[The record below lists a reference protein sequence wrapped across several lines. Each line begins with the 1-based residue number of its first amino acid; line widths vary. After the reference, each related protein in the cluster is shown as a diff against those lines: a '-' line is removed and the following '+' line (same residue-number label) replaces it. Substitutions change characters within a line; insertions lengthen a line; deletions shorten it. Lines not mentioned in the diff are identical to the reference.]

1 MELGNIFKL
10 IQNENMKIY
19 RRVSTWIMLIILIG
33 AALVV
38 GIFTNATAP
47 DSVDE
52 NWKQGVQ
59 QDSEM
64 LKANIENEDYP
75 KLARDTF
82 EKELAINEYRLEH
95 DIAPT
100 TNSKSIWT
108 YMGYAA
114 EIVSLITLFTIV
126 VGASSVASEFT
137 WGTIKLLLI
146 RPVSRSKILLSKY
159 LATILFA
166 LFSLVLLFVTSF
178 LIGSIFFGFDGS
190 TPHLVYRDGAVQ
202 EVHMVSHI
210 LGIFGLKSINLIMMS
225 TFAFMISTIF
235 RNSGL
240 AIGLAI
246 FLMFAGVNA
255 TALLAMKF
263 DWAKYILFANT
274 DLSQYLTGYVLVEG
288 MTMQFSII
296 MLIIYF
302 VIFNALT
309 WFVFTKRDVAA

>member
-1 MELGNIFKL
+1 VKL

-19 RRVSTWIMLIILIG
+19 RRVSTWIMLVILI
-33 AALVV
+33 AVAVVV
-38 GIFTNATAP
+38 GIVMNSTAS

-52 NWKQGVQ
+52 QWKQNLQ
-59 QDSEM
+59 QQNEVYKTD
-64 LKANIENEDYP
+64 LANEDLP
-75 KLARDTF
+75 DMVKDISER
-82 EKELAINEYRLEH
+82 ELAINEYRLEH
-95 DIAPT
+95 DIAPMET
-100 TNSKSIWT
+100 RSTWNFMT
-108 YMGYAA
+108 VAA

-146 RPVSRSKILLSKY
+146 RPVSRAKILLSKY

-166 LFSLVLLFVTSF
+166 LFSLVLLFAVSF
-178 LIGSIFFGFDGS
+178 LVGSIFFGIGGS
-190 TPHLVYRDGAVQ
+190 TPHLVYRDGAVH

-246 FLMFAGVNA
+246 FLMFAGVNV
-255 TALLAMKF
+255 TALLATKF

-288 MTMQFSII
+288 MTMTFSVI

>member
-1 MELGNIFKL
+1 MGNIFKL

-19 RRVSTWIMLIILIG
+19 RRVSTWIMLVILIG

-38 GIFTNATAP
+38 GIVTNVTAP
-47 DSVDE
+47 DSSDV
-52 NWKQGVQ
+52 NWKQNLQ
-59 QDSEM
+59 QQNEAYKADLASEDLPEM
-64 LKANIENEDYP
+64 VKNIS
-75 KLARDTF
+75 K
-82 EKELAINEYRLEH
+82 KELAINEYRLEH
-95 DIAPT
+95 DIAPVD
-100 TNSKSIWT
+100 SKSIWT
-108 YMGYAA
+108 YMGYTA

-146 RPVSRSKILLSKY
+146 RPVSRAKILLSKY

-166 LFSLVLLFVTSF
+166 LFSLLLLFVVSF
-178 LIGSIFFGFDGS
+178 LVGSILFGGGDS
-190 TPHLVYRDGAVQ
+190 TPHLVYKDGGVH

-288 MTMQFSII
+288 MTMTFSIV

>member
-1 MELGNIFKL
+1 MSNIIKL

-19 RRVSTWIMLIILIG
+19 RRVSTWIMFIILVG
-33 AALVV
+33 AAVVV
-38 GIFTNATAP
+38 GIVMNATA
-47 DSVDE
+47 SNSENE
-52 NWKQGVQ
+52 NWKQ
-59 QDSEM
+59 
-64 LKANIENEDYP
+64 NIQAENEMYKADLSNENLP
-75 KLARDTF
+75 DMVKDFSKR
-82 EKELAINEYRLEH
+82 ELAINEYRLEH
-95 DIAPT
+95 DIAPVEARST
-100 TNSKSIWT
+100 WNFMTATS
-108 YMGYAA
+108 

-126 VGASSVASEFT
+126 IGASSVASEFT

-146 RPVSRSKILLSKY
+146 RPVSRAKILLSKY

-166 LFSLVLLFVTSF
+166 LVSLALLFIVSF
-178 LIGSIFFGFDGS
+178 LVGSIFFGGGDS

-274 DLSQYLTGYVLVEG
+274 DLSQYLTGNIFVEG
-288 MTMQFSII
+288 MTMSFSII
-296 MLIIYF
+296 MLVIYF
-302 VIFNALT
+302 IIFNALT
-309 WFVFTKRDVAA
+309 WFVFMKRDVAA

>member
-1 MELGNIFKL
+1 MKL

-19 RRVSTWIMLIILIG
+19 RRISTWIMLVILI
-33 AALVV
+33 AVAVVV
-38 GIFTNATAP
+38 GIVMNSTAS

-52 NWKQGVQ
+52 QWKQNLQ
-59 QDSEM
+59 QQNEVYKTD
-64 LKANIENEDYP
+64 LANEDLP
-75 KLARDTF
+75 DMVKDISER
-82 EKELAINEYRLEH
+82 ELAINEYRLQH
-95 DIAPT
+95 DIAPMET
-100 TNSKSIWT
+100 RSTWNFMT
-108 YMGYAA
+108 VAA

-146 RPVSRSKILLSKY
+146 RPVSRAKILLSKY

-166 LFSLVLLFVTSF
+166 LFSLVLLFAVSF
-178 LIGSIFFGFDGS
+178 LVGSIFFGIGGS
-190 TPHLVYRDGAVQ
+190 TPHLVYRDGAVH

-246 FLMFAGVNA
+246 FLMFAGVNV
-255 TALLAMKF
+255 TALLATKF

-288 MTMQFSII
+288 MTMTFSVI

-302 VIFNALT
+302 VVFNALT

>member
-1 MELGNIFKL
+1 MKL

-19 RRVSTWIMLIILIG
+19 RRISTWIMLVILI
-33 AALVV
+33 AVAVVV
-38 GIFTNATAP
+38 GVVMNSTAS

-52 NWKQGVQ
+52 QWKQNLQ
-59 QDSEM
+59 QQNEM
-64 LKANIENEDYP
+64 YKTDLANEDLP
-75 KLARDTF
+75 DMVKDISER
-82 EKELAINEYRLEH
+82 ELAINEYRLEH
-95 DIAPT
+95 DIAPMET
-100 TNSKSIWT
+100 RSTWNFMT
-108 YMGYAA
+108 VAA

-146 RPVSRSKILLSKY
+146 RPVSRAKILLSKY

-166 LFSLVLLFVTSF
+166 LFSLVLLFVVSF
-178 LIGSIFFGFDGS
+178 LVGSIFFGIGGS
-190 TPHLVYRDGAVQ
+190 TPHLVYRDGAVH

-246 FLMFAGVNA
+246 FLMFAGVNV
-255 TALLAMKF
+255 TALLATKF

-288 MTMQFSII
+288 MTMTFSVI

>member
-1 MELGNIFKL
+1 MGNIFKL

-19 RRVSTWIMLIILIG
+19 RRVSTWIMLALLIV
-33 AALVV
+33 AALIV
-38 GIFTNATAP
+38 GIVTNITAS
-47 DSVDE
+47 DSIDE
-52 NWKQGVQ
+52 NWKQNIQ
-59 QDSEM
+59 QQNESF
-64 LKANIENEDYP
+64 KADIEDESIP
-75 KLARDTF
+75 KIARDTIQ
-82 EKELAINEYRLEH
+82 KELAINEYRLEH
-95 DIAPT
+95 DLAPT
-100 TNSKSIWT
+100 ANRSIWT
-108 YMGYAA
+108 YMGYTA
-114 EIVSLITLFTIV
+114 EIVSVITLFTIV

-166 LFSLVLLFVTSF
+166 LFSLVLLFVVS
-178 LIGSIFFGFDGS
+178 LIVGSIFFGTGDS
-190 TPHLVYRDGAVQ
+190 TPHLVYRDGAVH
-202 EVHMVSHI
+202 EVLMVSHI

-288 MTMQFSII
+288 MTMTFSIV

>member
-1 MELGNIFKL
+1 MANIVKL

-19 RRVSTWIMLIILIG
+19 RRISTWIMLVILI
-33 AALVV
+33 AVAVVV
-38 GIFTNATAP
+38 GIVMNITAS

-52 NWKQGVQ
+52 QWKQNLQ
-59 QDSEM
+59 QQNEMYKTDLASEDLPDM
-64 LKANIENEDYP
+64 VKDIS
-75 KLARDTF
+75 K
-82 EKELAINEYRLEH
+82 KELAINEYRIEH
-95 DIAPT
+95 DIAPVESRST
-100 TNSKSIWT
+100 WNFMTI
-108 YMGYAA
+108 AA

-146 RPVSRSKILLSKY
+146 RPVSRAKILLSKY

-166 LFSLVLLFVTSF
+166 LFSLVLLFVVSF
-178 LIGSIFFGFDGS
+178 LVGSIFFGIEGS
-190 TPHLVYRDGAVQ
+190 TPHLVYRDGAVH

-210 LGIFGLKSINLIMMS
+210 LGVFGLKSINLIMMS

-246 FLMFAGVNA
+246 FLMFVGVNV
-255 TALLAMKF
+255 TALLATKF
-263 DWAKYILFANT
+263 EWAKYILFANT

-288 MTMQFSII
+288 MTMTFSVI

-302 VIFNALT
+302 VIFNTLT

>member
-1 MELGNIFKL
+1 LANIVKL

-19 RRVSTWIMLIILIG
+19 RRISTWIMLVILI
-33 AALVV
+33 AVAVVV
-38 GIFTNATAP
+38 GVVMNSTAS

-52 NWKQGVQ
+52 QWKQNLQ
-59 QDSEM
+59 QQNEVYKTD
-64 LKANIENEDYP
+64 LANEDLP
-75 KLARDTF
+75 DMVKDISER
-82 EKELAINEYRLEH
+82 ELAINEYRLEH
-95 DIAPT
+95 DIAPMET
-100 TNSKSIWT
+100 RSTWNFMT
-108 YMGYAA
+108 VAA

-146 RPVSRSKILLSKY
+146 RPVSRAKILLSKY
-159 LATILFA
+159 IATILFA
-166 LFSLVLLFVTSF
+166 LFSLVLLFVVSF
-178 LIGSIFFGFDGS
+178 LVGSIFFGIGGS
-190 TPHLVYRDGAVQ
+190 TPHLVYRDGAVH

-246 FLMFAGVNA
+246 FLMFAGVNV
-255 TALLAMKF
+255 TALLATKF

-288 MTMQFSII
+288 MTMTFSVI

>member
-1 MELGNIFKL
+1 MKL

-19 RRVSTWIMLIILIG
+19 RRISTWIMLVILV
-33 AALVV
+33 AVAVVV
-38 GIFTNATAP
+38 GIVMNFTAS

-52 NWKQGVQ
+52 QWKQNLQ
-59 QDSEM
+59 QQNEM
-64 LKANIENEDYP
+64 YKTDLANEDLP
-75 KLARDTF
+75 DMVKDISER
-82 EKELAINEYRLEH
+82 ELAINEYRLEH
-95 DIAPT
+95 DIAPMET
-100 TNSKSIWT
+100 RSTWNFMT
-108 YMGYAA
+108 VAA

-146 RPVSRSKILLSKY
+146 RPVSRAKILLSKY

-166 LFSLVLLFVTSF
+166 LFSLVLLFVVSF
-178 LIGSIFFGFDGS
+178 LVGSIFFGIGGS
-190 TPHLVYRDGAVQ
+190 TPHLVYRDGAVH

-246 FLMFAGVNA
+246 FLMFAGVNV
-255 TALLAMKF
+255 TALLATKF

-288 MTMQFSII
+288 MTMTFSVI

>member
-1 MELGNIFKL
+1 LANIVKL

-19 RRVSTWIMLIILIG
+19 RRISTWIMLVILI
-33 AALVV
+33 AVAVVV
-38 GIFTNATAP
+38 GVVMNSTAS

-52 NWKQGVQ
+52 QWKQNLQ
-59 QDSEM
+59 QQNEM
-64 LKANIENEDYP
+64 YKTDLANEDLP
-75 KLARDTF
+75 DMVKDISER
-82 EKELAINEYRLEH
+82 ELAINEYRLEH
-95 DIAPT
+95 DIAPMET
-100 TNSKSIWT
+100 RSTWNFMT
-108 YMGYAA
+108 VAA

-146 RPVSRSKILLSKY
+146 RPVSRAKILLSKY

-166 LFSLVLLFVTSF
+166 LFSLVLLFVVSF
-178 LIGSIFFGFDGS
+178 LVGSIFFGIGGS
-190 TPHLVYRDGAVQ
+190 TPHLVYRDGAVH

-246 FLMFAGVNA
+246 FLMFAGVNV
-255 TALLAMKF
+255 TALLATKF

-288 MTMQFSII
+288 MTMTFSVI

>member
-1 MELGNIFKL
+1 MGNIFKL

-19 RRVSTWIMLIILIG
+19 RRVSTWIMLVILII

-38 GIFTNATAP
+38 GIVTNTTAS
-47 DSVDE
+47 DSANE
-52 NWKQGVQ
+52 NWKQNLQ
-59 QDSEM
+59 QYNET
-64 LKANIENEDYP
+64 LKADIASEDYP
-75 KLARDTF
+75 ELAKDTF
-82 EKELAINEYRLEH
+82 KKELAINEYRLEH
-95 DIAPT
+95 NIAPT
-100 TNSKSIWT
+100 DSSSTSIWT
-108 YMGYAA
+108 YMSYTA
-114 EIVSLITLFTIV
+114 EIVSVITLFTIV

-146 RPVSRSKILLSKY
+146 RPVSRAKILLSKY

-166 LFSLVLLFVTSF
+166 LFSLALLFVAS
-178 LIGSIFFGFDGS
+178 LLVGSIFFGFDGS
-190 TPHLVYRDGAVQ
+190 IPHLVYRDGAVH

-288 MTMQFSII
+288 MTMSFSII

-302 VIFNALT
+302 VLFNALT

>member
-1 MELGNIFKL
+1 MGNIFKL

-19 RRVSTWIMLIILIG
+19 RRVSTWIMLVLLI
-33 AALVV
+33 AVALVV
-38 GIFTNATAP
+38 GIVMNATAP
-47 DSVDE
+47 ESIDE
-52 NWKQGVQ
+52 NWKKNVQ
-59 QDSEM
+59 QENEM
-64 LKANIENEDYP
+64 LKANLENEDYP

-95 DIAPT
+95 DIAPLET
-100 TNSKSIWT
+100 RSSWNFMII
-108 YMGYAA
+108 AA
-114 EIVSLITLFTIV
+114 EIVSLITLFTVV

-146 RPVSRSKILLSKY
+146 RPVSRAKILLSKY

-166 LFSLVLLFVTSF
+166 LFSLVLLFVVSF
-178 LIGSIFFGFDGS
+178 LVGIIFFGGGDP
-190 TPHLVYRDGAVQ
+190 TAHLVYRDGAVQ
-202 EVHMVSHI
+202 EVNMVSYI
-210 LGIFGLKSINLIMMS
+210 LGVFGLKSINLIMMS

-246 FLMFAGVNA
+246 FLMFAGLNV
-255 TALLAMKF
+255 TLILASNF

-274 DLSQYLTGYVLVEG
+274 DLSQYLTGNILIDG
-288 MTMQFSII
+288 MTMPFSII

>member
-1 MELGNIFKL
+1 MELGNIIKL

-19 RRVSTWIMLIILIG
+19 RRVSTWIMLVILVG
-33 AALVV
+33 AALIV
-38 GIFTNATAP
+38 GIVTNATAS
-47 DSVDE
+47 DSNDE
-52 NWKQGVQ
+52 NWKQNLQ
-59 QDSEM
+59 QQNESF
-64 LKANIENEDYP
+64 KADIENESIP
-75 KLARDTF
+75 KIARDTIQ
-82 EKELAINEYRLEH
+82 KELAINEYRIEH

-100 TNSKSIWT
+100 NSRSIWT

-146 RPVSRSKILLSKY
+146 RPVSRAKILLSKY
-159 LATILFA
+159 LSTILFA
-166 LFSLVLLFVTSF
+166 LFSLVLLFVVSF
-178 LIGSIFFGFDGS
+178 IIGSIFFGSGDS
-190 TPHLVYRDGAVQ
+190 TPHLVYKDGAVH

-210 LGIFGLKSINLIMMS
+210 LGVFGLKSINLIMMS

-255 TALLAMKF
+255 TALLASKF

-288 MTMQFSII
+288 MTMQFSIV

>member
-1 MELGNIFKL
+1 MGNIIKL

-19 RRVSTWIMLIILIG
+19 RRVSTWIMLVLLIV
-33 AALVV
+33 AALIV
-38 GIFTNATAP
+38 GIVTNITAS

-52 NWKQGVQ
+52 NWKQNLQ
-59 QDSEM
+59 QYNET
-64 LKANIENEDYP
+64 LKADIANESYP
-75 KLARDTF
+75 KITRDTF

-100 TNSKSIWT
+100 ADRSIWT
-108 YMGYAA
+108 YMGYTA
-114 EIVSLITLFTIV
+114 EIVSVITLFTIV

-166 LFSLVLLFVTSF
+166 LFSLVLLFVVS
-178 LIGSIFFGFDGS
+178 LIVGSIFFGTGNS
-190 TPHLVYRDGAVQ
+190 IPHLVYKDGAVH

-255 TALLAMKF
+255 TLLLAAKF

-288 MTMQFSII
+288 MTMTFSIV

>member
-1 MELGNIFKL
+1 VKL

-19 RRVSTWIMLIILIG
+19 RRISTWIMLVILI
-33 AALVV
+33 AVAVVV
-38 GIFTNATAP
+38 GIVMNITAS

-52 NWKQGVQ
+52 QWKQNLQ
-59 QDSEM
+59 QQNEMYKTDLASEDLPDM
-64 LKANIENEDYP
+64 VKDIS
-75 KLARDTF
+75 K
-82 EKELAINEYRLEH
+82 KELAINEYRIEH
-95 DIAPT
+95 DIAPVESRST
-100 TNSKSIWT
+100 WNFMTI
-108 YMGYAA
+108 AA

-146 RPVSRSKILLSKY
+146 RPVSRAKILLSKY

-166 LFSLVLLFVTSF
+166 LFSLVLLFVVSF
-178 LIGSIFFGFDGS
+178 LVGSIFFGIEGS
-190 TPHLVYRDGAVQ
+190 TPHLVYRDGAVH

-210 LGIFGLKSINLIMMS
+210 LGVFGLKSINLIMMS

-246 FLMFAGVNA
+246 FLMFVGVNV
-255 TALLAMKF
+255 TALLATKF
-263 DWAKYILFANT
+263 EWAKYILFANT

-288 MTMQFSII
+288 MTMTFSVI

-302 VIFNALT
+302 VIFNTLT

>member
-1 MELGNIFKL
+1 LANIVKL

-19 RRVSTWIMLIILIG
+19 RRISTWIMLVILI
-33 AALVV
+33 AVAVVV
-38 GIFTNATAP
+38 GIVMNITAS

-52 NWKQGVQ
+52 QWKQNLQ
-59 QDSEM
+59 QQNEMYKTDLASEDLPDM
-64 LKANIENEDYP
+64 VKDIS
-75 KLARDTF
+75 K
-82 EKELAINEYRLEH
+82 KELAINEYRIEH
-95 DIAPT
+95 DIAPVESRST
-100 TNSKSIWT
+100 WNFMTI
-108 YMGYAA
+108 AA

-146 RPVSRSKILLSKY
+146 RPVSRAKILLSKY

-166 LFSLVLLFVTSF
+166 LFSLVLLFVVSF
-178 LIGSIFFGFDGS
+178 LVGSIFFGIEGS
-190 TPHLVYRDGAVQ
+190 TPHLVYRDGAVH

-210 LGIFGLKSINLIMMS
+210 LGVFGLKSINLIMMS

-246 FLMFAGVNA
+246 FLMFVGVNV
-255 TALLAMKF
+255 TALLATKF
-263 DWAKYILFANT
+263 EWAKYILFANT

-288 MTMQFSII
+288 MTMTFSVI

-302 VIFNALT
+302 VIFNTLT

>member
-1 MELGNIFKL
+1 
-10 IQNENMKIY
+10 MKIY
-19 RRVSTWIMLIILIG
+19 RRVSTWIMFIILVG
-33 AALVV
+33 AAVVV
-38 GIFTNATAP
+38 GIVMNATA
-47 DSVDE
+47 SNSENE
-52 NWKQGVQ
+52 NWKQ
-59 QDSEM
+59 
-64 LKANIENEDYP
+64 NIQAENEMYKADLSNENLP
-75 KLARDTF
+75 DMVKDFSKR
-82 EKELAINEYRLEH
+82 ELAINEYRLEH
-95 DIAPT
+95 DIAPVEARST
-100 TNSKSIWT
+100 WNFMTATS
-108 YMGYAA
+108 

-126 VGASSVASEFT
+126 IGASSVASEFT

-146 RPVSRSKILLSKY
+146 RPVSRAKILLSKY

-166 LFSLVLLFVTSF
+166 LVSLALLFIVSF
-178 LIGSIFFGFDGS
+178 LVGSIFFGGGDS

-274 DLSQYLTGYVLVEG
+274 DLSQYLTGNIFVEG
-288 MTMQFSII
+288 MTMSFSII
-296 MLIIYF
+296 MLVIYF
-302 VIFNALT
+302 IIFNALT
-309 WFVFTKRDVAA
+309 WFVFMKRDVAA

>member
-1 MELGNIFKL
+1 LANIVKL

-19 RRVSTWIMLIILIG
+19 RRISTWIMLVILI
-33 AALVV
+33 AVAVVV
-38 GIFTNATAP
+38 GIVMNITAS

-52 NWKQGVQ
+52 QWKQNLQ
-59 QDSEM
+59 QQNEMYKTDLASEDLPDM
-64 LKANIENEDYP
+64 VKDIS
-75 KLARDTF
+75 K
-82 EKELAINEYRLEH
+82 KELAINEYRIEH
-95 DIAPT
+95 DIAPVESRST
-100 TNSKSIWT
+100 WNFMTI
-108 YMGYAA
+108 AA

-146 RPVSRSKILLSKY
+146 RPVSRAKILLSKY

-166 LFSLVLLFVTSF
+166 LFSLVLLFVVSF
-178 LIGSIFFGFDGS
+178 LVGSIFFGIEGS
-190 TPHLVYRDGAVQ
+190 TPHLVYRDGAVH

-210 LGIFGLKSINLIMMS
+210 LGVFGLKSINLIMMS

-246 FLMFAGVNA
+246 FLMFVGVNV
-255 TALLAMKF
+255 TALLATKF
-263 DWAKYILFANT
+263 EWAKYILFVNT

-288 MTMQFSII
+288 MTMTFSVI

-302 VIFNALT
+302 VIFNTLT

>member
-1 MELGNIFKL
+1 MVKL

-19 RRVSTWIMLIILIG
+19 RRFSTWIMLVLLVVV
-33 AALVV
+33 AVVV
-38 GIFTNATAP
+38 GIVMNATASN
-47 DSVDE
+47 SVDE
-52 NWKQGVQ
+52 NWKQNLQ
-59 QDSEM
+59 QHNEM
-64 LKANIENEDYP
+64 LKADMANEDLP
-75 KLARDTF
+75 DMIKDISERD
-82 EKELAINEYRLEH
+82 LAINEYRLEH
-95 DIAPT
+95 NIAPIDTSRT
-100 TNSKSIWT
+100 TWNFMSTAS
-108 YMGYAA
+108 
-114 EIVSLITLFTIV
+114 EIVSLITLFTVV

-146 RPVSRSKILLSKY
+146 RPVSRAKILLSKY

-166 LFSLVLLFVTSF
+166 LFSLVLLFVVSF
-178 LIGSIFFGFDGS
+178 LVGSIFFGGDGS
-190 TPHLVYRDGAVQ
+190 TPHLVYRDGSVH
-202 EVHMVSHI
+202 EVPMISHI
-210 LGIFGLKSINLIMMS
+210 LGIFGLKSISLIMMS

-246 FLMFAGVNA
+246 FLMFAGVNV

-288 MTMQFSII
+288 MTMTFSII
-296 MLIIYF
+296 VLIIYF

>member
-1 MELGNIFKL
+1 MANIVKL

-19 RRVSTWIMLIILIG
+19 RRISTWIMLVILI
-33 AALVV
+33 AVAVVV
-38 GIFTNATAP
+38 GIVMNITAS

-52 NWKQGVQ
+52 QWKQNLLQ
-59 QDSEM
+59 QNEM
-64 LKANIENEDYP
+64 YKTDLANEDLP
-75 KLARDTF
+75 DMVKDISK
-82 EKELAINEYRLEH
+82 KELAINEYRIEH
-95 DIAPT
+95 DIAPMESRST
-100 TNSKSIWT
+100 WNFMTI
-108 YMGYAA
+108 AA

-146 RPVSRSKILLSKY
+146 RPVSRAKILLSKY

-166 LFSLVLLFVTSF
+166 LFSLVLLFVVSF
-178 LIGSIFFGFDGS
+178 LVGSIFFGIEGS
-190 TPHLVYRDGAVQ
+190 TPHLVYRDGAVH

-210 LGIFGLKSINLIMMS
+210 LGVFGLKSINLIMMS

-246 FLMFAGVNA
+246 FLMFVGVNV
-255 TALLAMKF
+255 TALLATKF
-263 DWAKYILFANT
+263 EWAKYILFANT

-288 MTMQFSII
+288 MTMTFSVI

-302 VIFNALT
+302 VIFNTLT

>member
-1 MELGNIFKL
+1 MKL

-19 RRVSTWIMLIILIG
+19 RRISTWIMLVILI
-33 AALVV
+33 AVAVVV
-38 GIFTNATAP
+38 GIVMNSAAS

-52 NWKQGVQ
+52 QWKQNLQ
-59 QDSEM
+59 QQNEVYKTD
-64 LKANIENEDYP
+64 LANEDLP
-75 KLARDTF
+75 DMVKDISER
-82 EKELAINEYRLEH
+82 ELAINEYRLEH
-95 DIAPT
+95 DIAPMET
-100 TNSKSIWT
+100 RSTWNFMT
-108 YMGYAA
+108 VAA

-146 RPVSRSKILLSKY
+146 RPVSRAKILLSKY

-166 LFSLVLLFVTSF
+166 LFSLVLLFAVSF
-178 LIGSIFFGFDGS
+178 LVGSIFFGIGGS
-190 TPHLVYRDGAVQ
+190 TPHLVYRDGAVH

-246 FLMFAGVNA
+246 FLMFAGVNV
-255 TALLAMKF
+255 TALLATKF

-288 MTMQFSII
+288 MTMTFSVI

>member
-1 MELGNIFKL
+1 MANIVKL

-19 RRVSTWIMLIILIG
+19 RRISTWIMLVILI
-33 AALVV
+33 AVAVVV
-38 GIFTNATAP
+38 GVVMNSTAS

-52 NWKQGVQ
+52 QWKQNLQ
-59 QDSEM
+59 QQNEM
-64 LKANIENEDYP
+64 YKTDLANEDLP
-75 KLARDTF
+75 DMVKDISER
-82 EKELAINEYRLEH
+82 ELTINEYRLEH
-95 DIAPT
+95 DIAPMET
-100 TNSKSIWT
+100 RSTWNFMT
-108 YMGYAA
+108 VAA

-146 RPVSRSKILLSKY
+146 RPVSRAKILLSKY

-166 LFSLVLLFVTSF
+166 LFSLVLLFAVSF
-178 LIGSIFFGFDGS
+178 LVGSIFFGIGGS
-190 TPHLVYRDGAVQ
+190 TPHLVYRDGAVH

-246 FLMFAGVNA
+246 FLMFAGVNV
-255 TALLAMKF
+255 TALLATKF

-288 MTMQFSII
+288 MTMAFSVI

>member
-19 RRVSTWIMLIILIG
+19 RRVSTWIMLVILVG
-33 AALVV
+33 AALVM
-38 GIFTNATAP
+38 GIVMNATAS
-47 DSVDE
+47 DSADE
-52 NWKQGVQ
+52 NWKQNIQ
-59 QDSEM
+59 QQNEM
-64 LKANIENEDYP
+64 YKADMENEDLP
-75 KLARDTF
+75 DMVKDISER
-82 EKELAINEYRLEH
+82 ELAINEYRLEH
-95 DIAPT
+95 DIAPVDT
-100 TNSKSIWT
+100 RSTWNFMTI
-108 YMGYAA
+108 AA

-146 RPVSRSKILLSKY
+146 RPVSRAKILLSKY

-166 LFSLVLLFVTSF
+166 LFSLVLLFVVSF
-178 LIGSIFFGFDGS
+178 LVGSIFFGVGGS
-190 TPHLVYRDGAVQ
+190 TPHLVYRDGAVH

-255 TALLAMKF
+255 TAILASKF

-288 MTMQFSII
+288 MTMTFSII

-302 VIFNALT
+302 VLFNALT

>member
-1 MELGNIFKL
+1 MTI
-10 IQNENMKIY
+10 
-19 RRVSTWIMLIILIG
+19 
-33 AALVV
+33 
-38 GIFTNATAP
+38 
-47 DSVDE
+47 
-52 NWKQGVQ
+52 
-59 QDSEM
+59 
-64 LKANIENEDYP
+64 
-75 KLARDTF
+75 
-82 EKELAINEYRLEH
+82 
-95 DIAPT
+95 
-100 TNSKSIWT
+100 
-108 YMGYAA
+108 AA

-146 RPVSRSKILLSKY
+146 RPVSRAKILLSKY

-166 LFSLVLLFVTSF
+166 LFSLVLLFVVSF
-178 LIGSIFFGFDGS
+178 LVGSIFFGIEGS
-190 TPHLVYRDGAVQ
+190 TPHLVYRDGAVH

-210 LGIFGLKSINLIMMS
+210 LGVFGLKSINLIMMS

-246 FLMFAGVNA
+246 FLMFVGVNV
-255 TALLAMKF
+255 TALLATKF
-263 DWAKYILFANT
+263 EWAKYILFANT

-288 MTMQFSII
+288 MTMTFSVI

-302 VIFNALT
+302 VIFNTLT

>member
-1 MELGNIFKL
+1 MKL

-19 RRVSTWIMLIILIG
+19 RRISTWIMLVILI
-33 AALVV
+33 AVAVVV
-38 GIFTNATAP
+38 GIVMNITAS

-52 NWKQGVQ
+52 QWKQNLQ
-59 QDSEM
+59 QQNEMYKTDLASEDLPDM
-64 LKANIENEDYP
+64 VKDIS
-75 KLARDTF
+75 K
-82 EKELAINEYRLEH
+82 KELAINEYRIEH
-95 DIAPT
+95 DIAPVESRST
-100 TNSKSIWT
+100 WNFMTI
-108 YMGYAA
+108 AA

-146 RPVSRSKILLSKY
+146 RPVSRAKILLSKY

-166 LFSLVLLFVTSF
+166 LFSLVLLFVVSF
-178 LIGSIFFGFDGS
+178 LVGSIFFGIEGS
-190 TPHLVYRDGAVQ
+190 TPHLVYRDGAVH

-210 LGIFGLKSINLIMMS
+210 LGVFGLKSINLIMMS

-246 FLMFAGVNA
+246 FLMFVGVNV
-255 TALLAMKF
+255 TALLATKF
-263 DWAKYILFANT
+263 EWAKYILFANT

-288 MTMQFSII
+288 MTMTFSVI

-302 VIFNALT
+302 VIFNTLT

>member
-1 MELGNIFKL
+1 MKL

-19 RRVSTWIMLIILIG
+19 RRISTWIMLVILI
-33 AALVV
+33 AVAVVV
-38 GIFTNATAP
+38 GVVMNSTAS

-52 NWKQGVQ
+52 QWKQNLQ
-59 QDSEM
+59 QQNEM
-64 LKANIENEDYP
+64 YKTDLANEDLP
-75 KLARDTF
+75 DMVKDISER
-82 EKELAINEYRLEH
+82 ELAINEYRLEH
-95 DIAPT
+95 DIAPMET
-100 TNSKSIWT
+100 RSTWNFMT
-108 YMGYAA
+108 VAA

-146 RPVSRSKILLSKY
+146 RPVSRAKILLSKY

-166 LFSLVLLFVTSF
+166 LFSLVLLFAVSF
-178 LIGSIFFGFDGS
+178 LVGSIFFGIGGS
-190 TPHLVYRDGAVQ
+190 TPHLVYRDGAVH

-246 FLMFAGVNA
+246 FLMFAGVNV
-255 TALLAMKF
+255 TALLATKF

-288 MTMQFSII
+288 MTMAFSVI

>member
-1 MELGNIFKL
+1 MKL

-19 RRVSTWIMLIILIG
+19 RRVSTWIMLVILVG
-33 AALVV
+33 AALIV
-38 GIFTNATAP
+38 GIVMNVATS
-47 DSVDE
+47 DYVDE
-52 NWKQGVQ
+52 NWKQNLQ
-59 QDSEM
+59 QQNES
-64 LKANIENEDYP
+64 LKAEIENEAIP
-75 KLARDTF
+75 ELARESY
-82 EKELAINEYRLEH
+82 EKDLAINEYRIEH
-95 DIAPT
+95 DIEPT
-100 TNSKSIWT
+100 NAKSIWT
-108 YMGYAA
+108 YMSYTA
-114 EIVSLITLFTIV
+114 EIVSLITLFTVV

-146 RPVSRSKILLSKY
+146 RPVSRAKILLSKY
-159 LATILFA
+159 MATILFA
-166 LFSLVLLFVTSF
+166 LFSLILLFVVSF
-178 LIGSIFFGFDGS
+178 LIGSILFGSGGS
-190 TPHLVYRDGAVQ
+190 TPHLVYKDGAVH
-202 EVHMVSHI
+202 EVHMVTHI
-210 LGIFGLKSINLIMMS
+210 LGIFGLKSVNLIMMS

-288 MTMQFSII
+288 MTMTFSIVV
-296 MLIIYF
+296 LIIYF

-309 WFVFTKRDVAA
+309 WIVFMKRDVAA

>member
-1 MELGNIFKL
+1 MANIVKL

-19 RRVSTWIMLIILIG
+19 RRISTWIMLVILI
-33 AALVV
+33 AVAVVV
-38 GIFTNATAP
+38 GVVMNSTAS

-52 NWKQGVQ
+52 QWKQNLQ
-59 QDSEM
+59 QQNEM
-64 LKANIENEDYP
+64 YKTDLANEDLP
-75 KLARDTF
+75 DMVKDISER
-82 EKELAINEYRLEH
+82 ELAINEYRLEH
-95 DIAPT
+95 DIAPMET
-100 TNSKSIWT
+100 RSTWNFMT
-108 YMGYAA
+108 VAA

-146 RPVSRSKILLSKY
+146 RPVSRAKILLSKY

-166 LFSLVLLFVTSF
+166 LFSLVLLFVVSF
-178 LIGSIFFGFDGS
+178 LVGSIFFGIGGS
-190 TPHLVYRDGAVQ
+190 TPHLVYRDGAVH

-246 FLMFAGVNA
+246 FLMFAGVNV
-255 TALLAMKF
+255 TALLATKF

-288 MTMQFSII
+288 MTMTFSVI

>member
-1 MELGNIFKL
+1 MANIVKL

-19 RRVSTWIMLIILIG
+19 RRISTWIMLVILI
-33 AALVV
+33 AVAVVV
-38 GIFTNATAP
+38 GVVMNSTAS

-52 NWKQGVQ
+52 QWKQNLQ
-59 QDSEM
+59 QQNEM
-64 LKANIENEDYP
+64 YKTDLANEDLP
-75 KLARDTF
+75 DMVKDISER
-82 EKELAINEYRLEH
+82 ELAINEYRLKH
-95 DIAPT
+95 DIAPMET
-100 TNSKSIWT
+100 RSTWNFMT
-108 YMGYAA
+108 VAA

-146 RPVSRSKILLSKY
+146 RPVSRAKILLSKY

-166 LFSLVLLFVTSF
+166 LFSLVLLFAVSF
-178 LIGSIFFGFDGS
+178 LVGSIFFGIGGS
-190 TPHLVYRDGAVQ
+190 TPHLVYRDGAVH

-246 FLMFAGVNA
+246 FLMFAGVNV
-255 TALLAMKF
+255 TALLATKF

-288 MTMQFSII
+288 MTMAFSVI

>member
-1 MELGNIFKL
+1 MANIVKL

-19 RRVSTWIMLIILIG
+19 RRISTWTMLVILI
-33 AALVV
+33 AVALVV
-38 GIFTNATAP
+38 GVVMNSTAS

-52 NWKQGVQ
+52 QWKQNLQ
-59 QDSEM
+59 QQNEVYKTD
-64 LKANIENEDYP
+64 LANEDLP
-75 KLARDTF
+75 DMVKDISER
-82 EKELAINEYRLEH
+82 ELAINEYRLEH
-95 DIAPT
+95 DIAPMET
-100 TNSKSIWT
+100 RSTWNFMT
-108 YMGYAA
+108 VAA

-146 RPVSRSKILLSKY
+146 RPVSRAKILLSKY

-166 LFSLVLLFVTSF
+166 LFSLVLLFAVSF
-178 LIGSIFFGFDGS
+178 LVGSIFFGIGGS
-190 TPHLVYRDGAVQ
+190 TPHLVYRDGAVH

-246 FLMFAGVNA
+246 FLMFAGVNV
-255 TALLAMKF
+255 TALLATKF

-274 DLSQYLTGYVLVEG
+274 DLSQYLTGYVIVEG
-288 MTMQFSII
+288 MTMTFSVI

-302 VIFNALT
+302 VVFNALT

>member
-1 MELGNIFKL
+1 MANIVKL

-19 RRVSTWIMLIILIG
+19 RRISTWIMLVILI
-33 AALVV
+33 AVAVVV
-38 GIFTNATAP
+38 GIVMNITAS

-52 NWKQGVQ
+52 QWKQNLQ
-59 QDSEM
+59 QQNEMYKTDLASEDLPDM
-64 LKANIENEDYP
+64 VKDIS
-75 KLARDTF
+75 K
-82 EKELAINEYRLEH
+82 KELAINEYRIEH
-95 DIAPT
+95 DIAPVESRST
-100 TNSKSIWT
+100 WNFMTI
-108 YMGYAA
+108 AA

-146 RPVSRSKILLSKY
+146 RPVSRAKILLSKY

-166 LFSLVLLFVTSF
+166 LFSLVLLFVVSF
-178 LIGSIFFGFDGS
+178 LVGSIFFGIEGS
-190 TPHLVYRDGAVQ
+190 TPHLVYRDGAVH

-210 LGIFGLKSINLIMMS
+210 LGVFGLKSINLIMMS

-246 FLMFAGVNA
+246 FLMFVGVNV
-255 TALLAMKF
+255 TALLATKF
-263 DWAKYILFANT
+263 EWAKYILFVNT

-288 MTMQFSII
+288 MTMTFSVI

-302 VIFNALT
+302 VIFNTLT

>member
-1 MELGNIFKL
+1 MGNFFKL

-19 RRVSTWIMLIILIG
+19 RRVSTWIMLVILIG

-38 GIFTNATAP
+38 GIVTNITAS

-52 NWKQGVQ
+52 NWKQNLQ
-59 QDSEM
+59 QQNESF
-64 LKANIENEDYP
+64 KADIENESIP
-75 KLARDTF
+75 KMARDTI
-82 EKELAINEYRLEH
+82 EKELAINEYRIEH

-100 TNSKSIWT
+100 NDRSIWT

-146 RPVSRSKILLSKY
+146 RPVSRAKILLSKY

-166 LFSLVLLFVTSF
+166 LFSLVLLFVVSF
-178 LIGSIFFGFDGS
+178 IIGSIFFGSGDS
-190 TPHLVYRDGAVQ
+190 IPHLVYRDGAVH
-202 EVHMVSHI
+202 EVLMVSHI
-210 LGIFGLKSINLIMMS
+210 LGVFGLKSINLIMMS

-288 MTMQFSII
+288 MTMQFSIV

>member
-1 MELGNIFKL
+1 MFKL

-19 RRVSTWIMLIILIG
+19 RRVSTWIMLVILVG
-33 AALVV
+33 AALVM
-38 GIFTNATAP
+38 GIVMNATAS
-47 DSVDE
+47 DSADE
-52 NWKQGVQ
+52 NWKQNIQ
-59 QDSEM
+59 QQNEM
-64 LKANIENEDYP
+64 YKADMENEDLP
-75 KLARDTF
+75 DMVKDISER
-82 EKELAINEYRLEH
+82 ELAINEYRLEH
-95 DIAPT
+95 DIAPVDT
-100 TNSKSIWT
+100 RSTWNFMTI
-108 YMGYAA
+108 AA

-146 RPVSRSKILLSKY
+146 RPVSRAKILLSKY

-166 LFSLVLLFVTSF
+166 LFSLVLLFVVSF
-178 LIGSIFFGFDGS
+178 LVGSIFFGVGGS
-190 TPHLVYRDGAVQ
+190 TPHLVYRDGAVH

-255 TALLAMKF
+255 TAILASKF

-288 MTMQFSII
+288 MTMTFSII

-302 VIFNALT
+302 VLFNALT

>member
-1 MELGNIFKL
+1 MGNIIKL

-19 RRVSTWIMLIILIG
+19 RRVSTWIMLVILVG
-33 AALVV
+33 AALIV
-38 GIFTNATAP
+38 GIVTNATAS
-47 DSVDE
+47 DSNDE
-52 NWKQGVQ
+52 NWKQNLQ
-59 QDSEM
+59 QQNESF
-64 LKANIENEDYP
+64 KADIENESIP
-75 KLARDTF
+75 KIARDTIQ
-82 EKELAINEYRLEH
+82 KELAINEYRIEH

-100 TNSKSIWT
+100 NSRSIWT

-146 RPVSRSKILLSKY
+146 RPVSRAKILLSKY
-159 LATILFA
+159 LSTILFA
-166 LFSLVLLFVTSF
+166 LFSLVLLFVVSF
-178 LIGSIFFGFDGS
+178 IIGSIFFGSGDS
-190 TPHLVYRDGAVQ
+190 TPHLVYKDGAVH

-210 LGIFGLKSINLIMMS
+210 LGVFGLKSINLIMMS

-255 TALLAMKF
+255 TALLASKF

-288 MTMQFSII
+288 MTMQFSIV

>member
-1 MELGNIFKL
+1 
-10 IQNENMKIY
+10 MKIY
-19 RRVSTWIMLIILIG
+19 RRVSTWIMLIILVG
-33 AALVV
+33 AAVVV
-38 GIFTNATAP
+38 GIVMNATA
-47 DSVDE
+47 SNSENE
-52 NWKQGVQ
+52 NWKQ
-59 QDSEM
+59 
-64 LKANIENEDYP
+64 NIQAENEMYKADLSNENLP
-75 KLARDTF
+75 DMVKDFSKR
-82 EKELAINEYRLEH
+82 ELAINEYRLEH
-95 DIAPT
+95 DIAPVEARST
-100 TNSKSIWT
+100 WNFMTATS
-108 YMGYAA
+108 

-126 VGASSVASEFT
+126 IGASSVASEFT

-146 RPVSRSKILLSKY
+146 RPVSRAKILLSKY

-166 LFSLVLLFVTSF
+166 LVSLALLFIVSF
-178 LIGSIFFGFDGS
+178 LVGSIFFGGGDS

-274 DLSQYLTGYVLVEG
+274 DLSQYLTGNIFVEG
-288 MTMQFSII
+288 MTMSFSII
-296 MLIIYF
+296 MLVIYF
-302 VIFNALT
+302 IIFNALT
-309 WFVFTKRDVAA
+309 WFVFMKRDVAA

>member
-1 MELGNIFKL
+1 MANIVKL

-19 RRVSTWIMLIILIG
+19 RRISTWIMLVILI
-33 AALVV
+33 AVAIVV
-38 GIFTNATAP
+38 GVVMNSTAS

-52 NWKQGVQ
+52 QWKQNLQ
-59 QDSEM
+59 QQNEVYKTD
-64 LKANIENEDYP
+64 LANEDLP
-75 KLARDTF
+75 DMVKDISER
-82 EKELAINEYRLEH
+82 ELAINEYRLEH
-95 DIAPT
+95 DIAPMET
-100 TNSKSIWT
+100 RSTWNFMT
-108 YMGYAA
+108 VAA

-146 RPVSRSKILLSKY
+146 RPVSRAKILLSKY

-166 LFSLVLLFVTSF
+166 LFSLVLLFVVSF
-178 LIGSIFFGFDGS
+178 LVGSIFFGIGGS
-190 TPHLVYRDGAVQ
+190 TPHLVYRDGVVH

-246 FLMFAGVNA
+246 FLMFAGVNV
-255 TALLAMKF
+255 TALLATKF

-288 MTMQFSII
+288 MTMTFSVI

>member
-1 MELGNIFKL
+1 MKL

-19 RRVSTWIMLIILIG
+19 RRVSTWIMLVILI
-33 AALVV
+33 AVAVVV
-38 GIFTNATAP
+38 GIVMNSTAS

-52 NWKQGVQ
+52 QWKQNLQ
-59 QDSEM
+59 QQNEVYKTD
-64 LKANIENEDYP
+64 LANEDLP
-75 KLARDTF
+75 DMVKDISER
-82 EKELAINEYRLEH
+82 ELAINEYRLEH
-95 DIAPT
+95 DIAPMET
-100 TNSKSIWT
+100 RSTWNFMT
-108 YMGYAA
+108 VAA

-146 RPVSRSKILLSKY
+146 RPVSRAKILLSKY

-166 LFSLVLLFVTSF
+166 LFSLVLLFAVSF
-178 LIGSIFFGFDGS
+178 LVGSIFFGIGGS
-190 TPHLVYRDGAVQ
+190 TPHLVYRDGAVH

-246 FLMFAGVNA
+246 FLMFAGVNV
-255 TALLAMKF
+255 TALLATKF

-288 MTMQFSII
+288 MTMTFSVI